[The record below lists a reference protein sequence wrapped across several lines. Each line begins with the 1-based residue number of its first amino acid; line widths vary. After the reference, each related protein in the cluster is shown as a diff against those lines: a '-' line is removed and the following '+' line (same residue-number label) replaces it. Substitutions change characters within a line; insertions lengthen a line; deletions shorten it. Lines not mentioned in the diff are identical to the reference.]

1 VDRTQLQPT
10 SCCRW
15 SWPAGVA
22 ATVTAAVVMVIL
34 ALFSDNSWL
43 ERSAKQAEIS
53 DARAEVAQLLRQRQ
67 EYEEQLSDLKDGH
80 LAMER
85 LARERLGLA
94 KKGETIYRF
103 DRPAS

>member
-1 VDRTQLQPT
+1 MDRTEPQTT
-10 SCCRW
+10 SFCRW

-43 ERSAKQAEIS
+43 ERSAKQVEINK
-53 DARAEVAQLLRQRQ
+53 AREEVTRLLRQRE
-67 EYEEQLSDLKDGH
+67 EYEEQLSDLGDGH

-103 DRPAS
+103 DKPSG

>member
-1 VDRTQLQPT
+1 VDRTQPPPT

-22 ATVTAAVVMVIL
+22 ATVTAAVVMVTL

-43 ERSAKQAEIS
+43 ERSAKQVEINK
-53 DARAEVAQLLRQRQ
+53 AREEVARLLRQRQ
-67 EYEEQLSDLKDGH
+67 EYEEQLSDLSDGH

-94 KKGETIYRF
+94 RKGETIYRF
-103 DRPAS
+103 DRPSG